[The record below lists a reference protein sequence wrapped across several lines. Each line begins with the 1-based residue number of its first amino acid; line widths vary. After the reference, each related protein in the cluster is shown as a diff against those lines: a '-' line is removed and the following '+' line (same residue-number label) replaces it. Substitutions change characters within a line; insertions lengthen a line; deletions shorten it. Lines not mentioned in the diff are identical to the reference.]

1 VTFTASKKEDAVTI
15 TVAPDSAALAD
26 KMQAMID
33 AANGA
38 LTEITKNSAYNATSK
53 SGGPL
58 TSDFTVRQ
66 LQQKLLSN
74 VSTGATDYGSYKQLG
89 LQLDR
94 NGQLTFDR
102 SAFLAAYD
110 ANPDTVR
117 TAVSGGLANTLNETA
132 KAATNSTTGN
142 LTVAIQNGNSQIKDL
157 TTRIS
162 DWDRRLTDKRA
173 QLTKQFAN
181 LEVSLGKL
189 KSQSSWLSGQISS
202 LQK

>member
-1 VTFTASKKEDAVTI
+1 VTI
-15 TVAPDSAALAD
+15 TVAPDSGALAD

-38 LTEITKNSAYNATSK
+38 LTEISKNTAYNATSK

-66 LQQKLLSN
+66 LQQKMLSN
-74 VSTGATDYGSYKQLG
+74 ISNGSTDYGSFKQLG
-89 LQLDR
+89 VQLDR
-94 NGQLTFDR
+94 TGKLTFDR
-102 SAFLAAYD
+102 AAFLAAYEGD
-110 ANPDTVR
+110 PSKVQ
-117 TAVSGGLANTLNETA
+117 TAVSEGLATALNDTA

-142 LTVAIQNGNSQIKDL
+142 LTMAIQNGNAQIKDL
-157 TTRIS
+157 NTRVS
-162 DWDRRLTDKRA
+162 DWDRRLADKKA

-189 KSQSSWLSGQISS
+189 KSQSSWLSSQLSS
-202 LQK
+202 LSS